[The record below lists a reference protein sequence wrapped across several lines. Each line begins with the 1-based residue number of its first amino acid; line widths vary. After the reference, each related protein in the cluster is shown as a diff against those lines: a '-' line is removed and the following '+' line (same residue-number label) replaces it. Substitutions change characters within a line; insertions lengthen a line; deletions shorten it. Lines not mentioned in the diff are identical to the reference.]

1 MAQPVSVVLIVLELG
16 TSAFEW
22 VYLVTGVSVP
32 ASTPVSDLSCRPSYF
47 SFSRDRLSV
56 DRVAGN
62 TDRRAPREP
71 SAIRQRLLLR
81 NRHVNKRVLENV
93 LVVLDQ
99 AREGAY
105 KPSGFHSRS
114 PRMDLA
120 LRRKDIW
127 IVGSACLISSSL
139 LWRVF
144 QSVMTRGGHRQAP
157 ALEETQVVTSLF
169 TKIHFTVL
177 FTVLFPTRERCLPK
191 ETECMP
197 RLNPCLRL
205 PPSEGLG

>member
-1 MAQPVSVVLIVLELG
+1 MSQRPVSVVLIVLELG
-16 TSAFEW
+16 TSAFTL
-22 VYLVTGVSVP
+22 VSLVTGGSVP

-62 TDRRAPREP
+62 TDRRTPREP
-71 SAIRQRLLLR
+71 SAIGHLR
-81 NRHVNKRVLENV
+81 NRHVNKRVLGNA

-120 LRRKDIW
+120 LRRKDVW

-144 QSVMTRGGHRQAP
+144 QSVMTRGGHRQSP